1 MSIEVLSILF
11 VVVFLVILLAGV
23 PLAFATGA
31 VAVVFAY
38 ALFGLPGLTLIISRV
53 FTLMGNYVLVS
64 VPLFIFMACILERAG
79 VADATHP
86 ERRRC

>member
-1 MSIEVLSILF
+1 MTVATLSLLLVGLF
-11 VVVFLVILLAGV
+11 IIVLLAGL

-38 ALFGLPGLTLIISRV
+38 LLFGEPGLTLIISRI

-64 VPLFIFMACILERAG
+64 VPLFIFMACVLE
-79 VADATHP
+79 
-86 ERRRC
+86 